1 MSDVVV
7 GRCASAASD
16 VLFRVWQT
24 IAASSVCSTGGVEPV
39 RTESRLI
46 SFPFL
51 NTMFCLLFYYITQK
65 CIRKYKKQKQKNSM
79 AMCVLESIND
89 GLEYTGTLCINRL
102 RFDMEATLVTSG
114 SHRVWPVPT
123 SLEWSAC

>member
-1 MSDVVV
+1 
-7 GRCASAASD
+7 
-16 VLFRVWQT
+16 
-24 IAASSVCSTGGVEPV
+24 
-39 RTESRLI
+39 
-46 SFPFL
+46 
-51 NTMFCLLFYYITQK
+51 
-65 CIRKYKKQKQKNSM
+65 M

-123 SLEWSAC
+123 SLEWGAC